1 MCRRGRAAP
10 SPALRSAAPLR
21 PLSLKDG
28 TKTMLRY
35 HPPCAPACTQWPAV
49 HTRLLRP
56 GFAGSLTTVAEQTA
70 WPSGMS
76 KSSLPVAGE
85 DSWYGVARR
94 CARIAAG
101 SGSVVPSSARP
112 RSGRCS
118 SSGVPSALRSRSA
131 SQRSLMTGLMKS
143 AASRSHLS
151 LSQFFQPPSFSASAH
166 LSRSSRLVGRAVGS
180 WSPPSPDVAVGVGL
194 GLASA
199 LSSDGPQAVAVTASS
214 AAATAAAANRLIG
227 AMGCGPPVVN
237 TSSTRRLP
245 TGGHPLTMPS
255 RRGRLTPRRWFLAR
269 ISAPGSCR

>member
-1 MCRRGRAAP
+1 
-10 SPALRSAAPLR
+10 
-21 PLSLKDG
+21 
-28 TKTMLRY
+28 MLRY
-35 HPPCAPACTQWPAV
+35 QPPWAPACTQCPAV

-56 GFAGSLTTVAEQTA
+56 GLAGSPTTVAEQTA

-85 DSWYGVARR
+85 AWWYGVERR

-101 SGSVVPSSARP
+101 SRSVVPSSTRP

-131 SQRSLMTGLMKS
+131 SQRSLMMGLMKS

-151 LSQFFQPPSFSASAH
+151 LSQSFQPPFFSASAH
-166 LSRSSRLVGRAVGS
+166 WSRSSRLVGRAVGS
-180 WSPPSPDVAVGVGL
+180 WRPPSPAVALGVGL

-199 LSSDGPQAVAVTASS
+199 LSSDGPQAVAVTASR
-214 AAATAAAANRLIG
+214 AAATAATANRLIG

-237 TSSTRRLP
+237 MSSARSRATPHCALEGRTAGAAPAVPRQDLGPRQLP
-245 TGGHPLTMPS
+245 V
-255 RRGRLTPRRWFLAR
+255 
-269 ISAPGSCR
+269 SACVVGSSGDGAADTEE